1 MHDKRTVQKLF
12 SVIDLL
18 NHESAMVIGKPSIRI
33 RYEYDGIEDSQEFT
47 ILNGDIPKESADS
60 IISWLK
66 ENVTSED
73 IIYGLKS
80 NELDVESFR

>member
-1 MHDKRTVQKLF
+1 MNDKRTVQKLF